1 MQSAV
6 HYRQL
11 PTDSYLYTMSEY
23 FNFEDLTALKSLEKK
38 TLSRVIYH
46 NWLNKINPQEIFE
59 FLDKLELIF
68 SDKTKIV
75 LSASE
80 ETPPGIFIEKDFDAE
95 KNKLLLLHQFSG
107 KIDFQSEELTDN
119 PLWKILIGKKLLKV
133 GVVDEG
139 DNCYLNDAVLL
150 DFGDEK
156 MEIHPGVEG
165 LIAEPWEDI

>member
-1 MQSAV
+1 MSTYFDTEELLELKAV
-6 HYRQL
+6 EQ
-11 PTDSYLYTMSEY
+11 
-23 FNFEDLTALKSLEKK
+23 K

-46 NWLNKINPQEIFE
+46 LWQNKINPEETFE

-68 SDKTKIV
+68 TDGKRLF

-80 ETPPGIFIEKDFDAE
+80 ETPPGIIVVKDFDAE
-95 KNKLLLLHQFSG
+95 KNRLLLLHEFQG
-107 KIDFQSEELTDN
+107 KIDYGSEELTEN
-119 PLWKILIGKKLLKV
+119 GLWALMVGKKLRKV

-156 MEIHPGVEG
+156 MEIHPGLEG
-165 LIAEPWEDI
+165 LIVEPYENV

>member
-1 MQSAV
+1 MGTYFETEELFELNAV
-6 HYRQL
+6 EQ
-11 PTDSYLYTMSEY
+11 
-23 FNFEDLTALKSLEKK
+23 K

-46 NWLNKINPQEIFE
+46 LWQNKINPEETFE

-68 SDKTKIV
+68 TDGKKLF

-80 ETPPGIFIEKDFDAE
+80 DTPPGIIVLKDFDAE
-95 KNKLLLLHQFSG
+95 KNRLLLLHEFQG
-107 KIDFQSEELTDN
+107 KIDYTSEELTEN
-119 PLWKILIGKKLLKV
+119 GLWAILVGQKLLKV
-133 GVVDEG
+133 GVIDEG

-165 LIAEPWEDI
+165 LIVEPYENV

>member
-1 MQSAV
+1 MGTYFETEELFELKAV
-6 HYRQL
+6 EQ
-11 PTDSYLYTMSEY
+11 
-23 FNFEDLTALKSLEKK
+23 K

-46 NWLNKINPQEIFE
+46 LWQNKINPEETFE

-68 SDKTKIV
+68 TDGKKLF

-80 ETPPGIFIEKDFDAE
+80 DTPPGIIVLKDFDAE
-95 KNKLLLLHQFSG
+95 KNRLLLLHEFQG
-107 KIDFQSEELTDN
+107 KIDHTSEELTEN
-119 PLWKILIGKKLLKV
+119 GLWAILVGQKLLKV
-133 GVVDEG
+133 GVIDEG

-165 LIAEPWEDI
+165 LIVEPYENV